1 MCVILYTEINGKKI
15 LVKNRD
21 RAYKPKVKIIHEI
34 VNGIEVAYLKDEST
48 GWIEGMNA
56 NGTGILNSTLSSHDS
71 KEPSKKLKKK
81 GNVIYNSLINN
92 KSNRNFYD
100 IINNAQKDY
109 ILEGHTLLCHDNDI
123 YHIENT
129 LKNNFVAERIDKPS
143 VYSNYGIRI
152 KDAGYTKCIKGLS
165 TFLRADITRN
175 QLRKNKI
182 KSEDD
187 LINLLNTNYI
197 NIDPRFHPYRDKHY
211 TIKKVRGLDPKKVK
225 ISTTGQILLN
235 MTDKE
240 FMYYTDVNQS
250 KKIEYINKLP
260 RDYLPNIRI
269 IIKETEKNLKNK
281 RKVFTRKYLRK
292 VYKKFECKDTRRF
305 LKKRNKNYTRRR
317 K

>member
-1 MCVILYTEINGKKI
+1 MCVILYTKINGKKI

-21 RAYKPKVKIIHEI
+21 RAYKPEVKIIHEI

-56 NGTGILNSTLSSHDS
+56 DGTGILNSTLSSHDS

-92 KSNRNFYD
+92 RSNKNFYD
-100 IINNAQKDY
+100 IINDAEKEY
-109 ILEGHTLLCHDNDI
+109 ILEGHTLLAHDDDI

-129 LKNNFVAERIDKPS
+129 LDNNFIAERLDKPS

-165 TFLRADITRN
+165 TFLRADIMREE
-175 QLRKNKI
+175 LKENKI

-187 LINLLNTNYI
+187 LINLLNSNYV
-197 NIDPRFHPYRDKHY
+197 NIDPRFHPYRDKYY
-211 TIKKVRGLDPKKVK
+211 TIKKVKGLNPKKVK

-240 FMYYTDVNQS
+240 FIYYTDINNS
-250 KKIEYINKLP
+250 RKIEYYNRLP
-260 RDYLPNIRI
+260 REYVPKIRI

-281 RKVFTRKYLRK
+281 RKVFTKKYLRN
-292 VYKKFECKDTRRF
+292 VYKRFQCKETRRF
-305 LKKRNKNYTRRR
+305 LKRNKNFTRRN

>member
-1 MCVILYTEINGKKI
+1 MCVILYTKINGKKI
-15 LVKNRD
+15 MVKNRD
-21 RAYKPKVKIIHEI
+21 RAYKPDVKIIHEI

-56 NGTGILNSTLSSHDS
+56 EGTGILNSTLSSHDS

-81 GNVIYNSLINN
+81 GNVIYDSLTNN
-92 KSNRNFYD
+92 KPDRNFYD
-100 IINNAQKDY
+100 IINDAKKEY
-109 ILEGHTLLCHDNDI
+109 ILEGHTLLYHNDEI

-129 LKNNFVAERIDKPS
+129 LTNNFVAEKITKPS

-165 TFLRADITRN
+165 TFLRADIMREELK
-175 QLRKNKI
+175 QNKL

-211 TIKKVRGLDPKKVK
+211 TIRKVNGLNPKKVK

-240 FMYYTDVNQS
+240 FIYYADVNQS

-260 RDYLPNIRI
+260 RDYVPHLRI

-281 RKVFTRKYLRK
+281 RKIFSRKYLRN
-292 VYKKFECKDTRRF
+292 VYKKYECKETRRF
-305 LKKRNKNYTRRR
+305 IKKHKNLTRRQ

>member
-1 MCVILYTEINGKKI
+1 MCVILYTKINGKKVM
-15 LVKNRD
+15 VKNRD
-21 RAYKPKVKIIHEI
+21 RAYKPDVKIIHEI
-34 VNGIEVAYLKDEST
+34 INGIEVAYLKDEST
-48 GWIEGMNA
+48 GWIEGMNSE
-56 NGTGILNSTLSSHDS
+56 GTGILNSTLSSHDS

-81 GNVIYNSLINN
+81 GNVIYNSLTNN
-92 KSNRNFYD
+92 KQDRNFYD
-100 IINNAQKDY
+100 IINDAKKEY
-109 ILEGHTLLCHDNDI
+109 ILEGHTLLYHDDKI

-129 LKNNFVAERIDKPS
+129 LDNNFVAEKIDRPS

-165 TFLRADITRN
+165 TFLRADIMREELK
-175 QLRKNKI
+175 QNKL

-187 LINLLNTNYI
+187 LINLLNTNYT

-211 TIKKVRGLDPKKVK
+211 TIRKVKGLNPKKVK

-240 FMYYTDVNQS
+240 FIYYSDVNQS

-260 RDYLPNIRI
+260 RDYVPQLRI

-281 RKVFTRKYLRK
+281 RKIFSRKYLRN
-292 VYKKFECKDTRRF
+292 VYKKYECKETRRF
-305 LKKRNKNYTRRR
+305 IRR
-317 K
+317 KKNSTHRLK